1 MAISTNAAIYFYG
14 TETDLSTTATT
25 TTLATTVT
33 SDASDLDEWTNTDD
47 APLASFLL
55 EVDDWSAAPGD
66 GETID
71 LYCTLVSV
79 NSTNDEPVM
88 GSSSDYVGHYLGS
101 FVADDADA
109 AQYLSLGPVRLPCY
123 ASQQEYQFYVI
134 NNTAVTMGTG
144 DNEWRLKVTP
154 VTAGP
159 HA

>member
-1 MAISTNAAIYFYG
+1 MTISTNAAVYFFG
-14 TETDLSTTATT
+14 TADDLSTTATT

-33 SDASDLDEWTNTDD
+33 SDASDLDEWTNDD
-47 APLASFLL
+47 DSALVAFLL

-79 NSTNDEPVM
+79 NGANDEPVM
-88 GSSSDYVGHYLGS
+88 GSASDYVGHYLGS
-101 FVADDADA
+101 FTADDADA
-109 AQYLSLGPVRLPCY
+109 AQYLALGPVGLPTL
-123 ASQQEYQFYVI
+123 ATSQEYQFYVI

-154 VTAGP
+154 VTYGP